1 MNKTVLYAGVM
12 LAGVALS
19 SFSQILLKKS
29 SSQQFS
35 RRLREYMNFR
45 VLFSY
50 GLFFTA
56 TLANVLALKY
66 VPLSWSPVIESMGYV
81 FVSILSCALLKE
93 HISRKKLFGMLVII
107 FGVILFSI

>member
-1 MNKTVLYAGVM
+1 MDKMTLYAGVM

-35 RRLREYMNFR
+35 SKLREYMNFR
-45 VLFSY
+45 VIFAY
-50 GLFFTA
+50 GLFFAVTFV
-56 TLANVLALKY
+56 NVLALKY

-81 FVSILSCALLKE
+81 FVSILSYVLLKE
-93 HISRKKLFGMLVII
+93 HISKKKIIGMLVII
-107 FGVILFSI
+107 LGVILFSI